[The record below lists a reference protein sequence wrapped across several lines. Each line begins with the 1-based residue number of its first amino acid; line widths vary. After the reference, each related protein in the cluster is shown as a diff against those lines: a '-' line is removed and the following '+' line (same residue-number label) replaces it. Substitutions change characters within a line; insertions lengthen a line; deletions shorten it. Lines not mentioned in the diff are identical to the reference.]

1 MAMQRLNLSV
11 GELVATGVALI
22 AASVSPLA
30 FDWSA
35 GSAMSLH
42 RLGEVAILPALGVW
56 ILVVAVAAG
65 VGWRRLMT
73 AGLLA
78 VLAGVLAT
86 AALEFVRI
94 VGFRLFDTMPGSMPM
109 LMGVQLTDRF
119 MQGPSIGSNLIG
131 WGDHVWNGIGF
142 AFIYIALFGRMRWW
156 VGTAYALVI
165 ATIFMTGPV
174 MTMMG
179 AGVFGQ
185 DFAPIKFPFTVY
197 LAHIAFGSV
206 VGYVVQQSAHVPNH
220 LLRDAFGIRL
230 GPIEKILVFERDVN
244 VARSHHE

>member
-1 MAMQRLNLSV
+1 
-11 GELVATGVALI
+11 
-22 AASVSPLA
+22 
-30 FDWSA
+30 
-35 GSAMSLH
+35 
-42 RLGEVAILPALGVW
+42 
-56 ILVVAVAAG
+56 
-65 VGWRRLMT
+65 
-73 AGLLA
+73 
-78 VLAGVLAT
+78 
-86 AALEFVRI
+86 
-94 VGFRLFDTMPGSMPM
+94 
-109 LMGVQLTDRF
+109 
-119 MQGPSIGSNLIG
+119 
-131 WGDHVWNGIGF
+131 
-142 AFIYIALFGRMRWW
+142 
-156 VGTAYALVI
+156 
-165 ATIFMTGPV
+165 MTGPV